1 MVRVALRR
9 VGADT
14 GKKVRLPA
22 SIAELLELATSKLE
36 LPSPATNIFFKDGD
50 QCDDLELIDSEE
62 LLYISCGE
70 PFAPP
75 SAEPEDEGKKSLS
88 SLSAEVPSALLAK
101 PLSLPPPLPPTDT
114 LVLSAVSRTSDRDQL
129 ELDELAR
136 LREEVSLAQEQLKCA
151 KDNAARWEAEV
162 RAAKDVAA
170 ERKRM
175 VVGRD
180 DTGGDEVEMVTMLSE
195 LLIEARMSAAQY
207 AFERD
212 EAKGQAQRLH
222 AEVERLGNAVRK
234 LQEHT
239 TKLEAKYVAEH
250 QKYAK
255 LEAKHKAVCQQYEG
269 DVAGLIELR
278 AQADEANRRL
288 SMHESKLGVQRG
300 HAVGFEGGC

>member
-9 VGADT
+9 VGAVT

-36 LPSPATNIFFKDGD
+36 LPSPATNIFFNDGD
-50 QCDDLELIDSEE
+50 QCDDLELVDSEE

-75 SAEPEDEGKKSLS
+75 SAEPEDEGKTSLS
-88 SLSAEVPSALLAK
+88 SPPAEALPPPLAES
-101 PLSLPPPLPPTDT
+101 LSLPPPLSP
-114 LVLSAVSRTSDRDQL
+114 LVLSAVSRMSGRDQL

-170 ERKRM
+170 ERKKM

-180 DTGGDEVEMVTMLSE
+180 DTGGDEVDMVTMLSE

-212 EAKGQAQRLH
+212 EAKGQAQRLQ
-222 AEVERLGNAVRK
+222 AEVERLGNAVRQ

-239 TKLEAKYVAEH
+239 TRLEAKYDAEH
-250 QKYAK
+250 KKYAK
-255 LEAKHKAVCQQYEG
+255 LEAKHKAVCQRYEG

-278 AQADEANRRL
+278 AQADEANRQL
-288 SMHESKLGVQRG
+288 SIHESKLGMRRG
-300 HAVGFEGGC
+300 VVGFEGGC

>member
-1 MVRVALRR
+1 MARVALRR

-88 SLSAEVPSALLAK
+88 SLSAEVPSLLAK

-114 LVLSAVSRTSDRDQL
+114 LVLSAVSRTSDRDQP

-170 ERKRM
+170 ERKKM

-180 DTGGDEVEMVTMLSE
+180 DTGGDEVDMVTMLSE

-212 EAKGQAQRLH
+212 EAKGQAQRLQ
-222 AEVERLGNAVRK
+222 AEVERLGSAVRQ

-239 TKLEAKYVAEH
+239 TRLEAKYDAEH
-250 QKYAK
+250 KKYAK
-255 LEAKHKAVCQQYEG
+255 LEAKHKAVCQKYEG

-278 AQADEANRRL
+278 AQADEANRQL
-288 SMHESKLGVQRG
+288 SIHESKLGMRRG
-300 HAVGFEGGC
+300 VVGFEGGC

>member
-1 MVRVALRR
+1 M
-9 VGADT
+9 
-14 GKKVRLPA
+14 
-22 SIAELLELATSKLE
+22 
-36 LPSPATNIFFKDGD
+36 
-50 QCDDLELIDSEE
+50 
-62 LLYISCGE
+62 
-70 PFAPP
+70 
-75 SAEPEDEGKKSLS
+75 
-88 SLSAEVPSALLAK
+88 
-101 PLSLPPPLPPTDT
+101 
-114 LVLSAVSRTSDRDQL
+114 LSAVSRTSDRDQL

-222 AEVERLGNAVRK
+222 TEVERLGNAVRK